1 MGASSAADAAVPGGG
16 CRVVL
21 SGWMLDGGRWLR
33 RAWYVQGAVGGLR
46 RVQPDQG
53 LLGPRSAPQMCAM
66 GGHGCALLQGSI
78 YAVGGVSWI
87 DAQRQPVAQA
97 NSIEANATRA
107 CEVYCPQKTD
117 WQSCSSLNIPR
128 SGSRVAALG
137 NRYLAAV
144 AGSSDINSPSLQK
157 TVEIFD
163 LERGAWYLLATPL
176 AVPRAVAVVAAIDS
190 DRFFVAGGVYEWF
203 NVGMEGGEVYRV
215 ASPGETSALAVPTMA
230 CEGALRAVPKIW
242 QAVIAFPRPGTAF
255 CEGTGYPRTD

>member
-1 MGASSAADAAVPGGG
+1 MVGKWTNPSNCSNLCLLILDSRKAGDARGRALRHVAPFLRFEAPWPNMYAFGGRHGREDWVGSNTVDTFDAWNERWVPLAQPMPRCRAGGAASSCPDG
-16 CRVVL
+16 CLMV
-21 SGWMLDGGRWLR
+21 
-33 RAWYVQGAVGGLR
+33 VGGYDER
-46 RVQPDQG
+46 GMFKG
-53 LLGPRSAPQMCAM
+53 LLAACDVYNPIRACWGRAAPLRCARW
-66 GGHGCALLQGSI
+66 GHGCALLQGSI

-163 LERGAWYLLATPL
+163 RTRRMVPPCHTP
-176 AVPRAVAVVAAIDS
+176 RCS
-190 DRFFVAGGVYEWF
+190 
-203 NVGMEGGEVYRV
+203 
-215 ASPGETSALAVPTMA
+215 
-230 CEGALRAVPKIW
+230 
-242 QAVIAFPRPGTAF
+242 
-255 CEGTGYPRTD
+255 